1 MDVQSQ
7 INSLNIVPSWKQK
20 FLAIS
25 ESKPVGGGIGHEFG
39 DREKYKA
46 LPFWTKFSIWGLLF
60 GALFYFFKG
69 MWKKGLALIGLNIG
83 LAVLSGM
90 FSEGSGSG
98 DIFVFASYAL
108 HIVAAFAQANIDYY
122 RKVVLNEN
130 FWW

>member
-69 MWKKGLALIGLNIG
+69 MWKKGLALIGLRCISF
-83 LAVLSGM
+83 LHQRIRVLTP
-90 FSEGSGSG
+90 
-98 DIFVFASYAL
+98 
-108 HIVAAFAQANIDYY
+108 H
-122 RKVVLNEN
+122 KEN
-130 FWW
+130 YSVCK

>member
-1 MDVQSQ
+1 MDVLSQ
-7 INSLNIVPSWKQK
+7 INSLNITPSWKQK

-25 ESKPVGGGIGHEFG
+25 ESKPIAGGWSHEF
-39 DREKYKA
+39 DDKEKYKA

-83 LAVLSGM
+83 LVILSEM
-90 FSEGSGSG
+90 FGEDSGG
-98 DIFVFASYAL
+98 RDIFLFASYTVP
-108 HIVAAFAQANIDYY
+108 IIAAFAQANIDYY
-122 RKVVLNEN
+122 RKVVLNED